1 MQCNNVAFQIL
12 ITFPSVA
19 GQDKPH
25 SISAG
30 IKPLSSAA
38 DAKFKEMAPNLL
50 LHSKKPPKK
59 SQNAGAAPQ
68 DQDRHKKVGWSM
80 VIGLQPQIFLPVIF
94 SDL

>member
-12 ITFPSVA
+12 ITLPSAA

-59 SQNAGAAPQ
+59 VKMQGLPL
-68 DQDRHKKVGWSM
+68 DRHKKVGWSM
-80 VIGLQPQIFLPVIF
+80 VIGLQPQFFLPLIF
-94 SDL
+94 SD

>member
-12 ITFPSVA
+12 ITLPSAA

-59 SQNAGAAPQ
+59 VKMQGLPLETRTGIKKWAG
-68 DQDRHKKVGWSM
+68 RW
-80 VIGLQPQIFLPVIF
+80 
-94 SDL
+94 

>member
-59 SQNAGAAPQ
+59 VKMQGLPLET
-68 DQDRHKKVGWSM
+68 RTGIKKWGWSM
-80 VIGLQPQIFLPVIF
+80 VIGLQPRFFLPEIF
-94 SDL
+94 SD